1 MAKVMETIIR
11 IGGNLDDSLQKA
23 IKFATDNL
31 DELQRVQENAS
42 KSIEDLSA
50 TLDDQEEALKAA
62 KKAYASYVL
71 AGEDGSKEAAETA
84 YQIRSLSKEI
94 RANKARMAEAEKAAD
109 SLAEEYDDVADSVDN
124 ASDNFTLADGV
135 LSNVIGNGITNLAG
149 SAMDAVSNVYG
160 LADST
165 RELRQDLTS
174 LTTAYDSAGF
184 SSEQATNTWRTM
196 YGILGEEDRAV
207 EASNNISRLAE
218 SEQDLNNWTRILTGV
233 LGTYQDALPVES
245 LAEAA
250 AETVRTGTVTG
261 TLADALNWSSE
272 AAELFSDYMS
282 EDVTTAED
290 AFNEALK
297 DCTSEQERNTLI
309 TNTMLALYGEA
320 ADTYRE
326 TAASS
331 IEAQEAQADY
341 TLSLA
346 DLGEK
351 IEPVTT
357 AVSEGMTE
365 MLGAALEWTEG
376 VDWEGVA
383 DTVSGAMDNASD
395 AINFLTDNF
404 EYVAVVAAGVIALI
418 VALKW
423 DSIVGSVNRVKG
435 AVSGLWK
442 MISTNPM
449 SGTIAIITAVVAA
462 LVWLYQNWDLAKE
475 KMQQFGSAAWNVW
488 QSVDSVVSN
497 AIASIG
503 EKFPMLAGF
512 LSGLWSSVQAVANN
526 LKNIFNSLI
535 DFIGNVFAGNWSAAW
550 QNITDIFG
558 NIFGAL
564 GNLAKAPINAV
575 IGTIN
580 GAINGIN
587 SISIDIPDWVP
598 VFGGQTFGFSI
609 PTIPMLAKGGF
620 TDGVSIAGEAGQE
633 AVISF
638 DKSVHNEN
646 VQYWQE
652 AGQILG
658 VTAEDAY
665 GALTGS
671 YILVSNYSNGGNT
684 SNRSTSRSS
693 TDARSSYS
701 TVSNYDSAVVYSII
715 PSASVSAGGIASINL
730 GGVTFAPEI
739 ILNGKG
745 DGNDVI
751 EQIRAEYPDFLDIL
765 EDWLA
770 ERGEGVY
777 AK

>member
-23 IKFATDNL
+23 IKFAADNL

-42 KSIEDLSA
+42 KSVDDLSQ
-50 TLDDQEEALKAA
+50 TLDDQEETLKAA

-71 AGEDGSKEAAETA
+71 AGQDGTKEAAETA

-94 RANKARMAEAEKAAD
+94 RTNKERMAEAEKAAD
-109 SLAEEYDDVADSVDN
+109 SLANEYDDVADSVDN
-124 ASDNFTLADGV
+124 ATDNFTLADGV
-135 LSNVIGNGITNLAG
+135 LSNVIGNGISSLAG

-174 LTTAYDSAGF
+174 LTTAYDSVGF
-184 SSEQATNTWRTM
+184 SSEQALDTWRTM
-196 YGILGEEDRAV
+196 YGILGEDDRAV
-207 EASNNISRLAE
+207 EASNNISRLAS
-218 SEQDLNNWTRILTGV
+218 SEKDLNNWTRILTGV

-357 AVSEGMTE
+357 AVSQGMTE

-404 EYVAVVAAGVIALI
+404 EYVAVVAAGVVALI
-418 VALKW
+418 VSLKW
-423 DSIVGSVNRVKG
+423 DSIVGSVNKVRG

-449 SGTIAIITAVVAA
+449 AGTIAVITAVVAA
-462 LVWLYQNWDLAKE
+462 LVWLYQNWDIAKK
-475 KMQQFGSAAWNVW
+475 KMQQFGAAAWDVW
-488 QSVDSVVSN
+488 QSVDTAVTN

-503 EKFPMLAGF
+503 ERFPMLAGF

-526 LKNIFNSLI
+526 IKNIFNGLI

-558 NIFGAL
+558 NIFGML
-564 GNLAKAPINAV
+564 GNIAKAPINGV
-575 IGTIN
+575 IGAIN
-580 GAINGIN
+580 TVINGIN
-587 SISIDIPDWVP
+587 SISFDMPE
-598 VFGGQTFGFSI
+598 FLGGAHIGFSI

-620 TDGVSIAGEAGQE
+620 TDGVSIAGEAGKE

-665 GALTGS
+665 GALTGT
-671 YILVSNYSNGGNT
+671 YVLVSNYTAGGNT
-684 SNRSTSRSS
+684 SNRSS

-701 TVSNYDSAVVYSII
+701 TVPNYDSAVVYSII
-715 PSASVSAGGIASINL
+715 PSASVSVGGIASINL